1 MTMAVKNANEK
12 TAPQEFEIR
21 LSGSGGQGLQLLA
34 MIFARAFSDEGKVVA
49 QSQSYE
55 PTSRGGLS
63 RSDLVVGMSEPDYPL
78 ATSVDFMLIL
88 DQVAVKAADDII
100 KDDALVITDARL
112 VTDPPKGAFRVVA
125 LPITETAL
133 RLGNAR
139 VANIVALGAL
149 AGEGNLCSREV
160 MEAAIRESVPRK
172 FTDLNIKAFQEGL
185 NLIGFVRANRLQ
197 PGCGIS

>member
-1 MTMAVKNANEK
+1 MTMAAMKAK
-12 TAPQEFEIR
+12 KKSPPQEFEMR

-34 MIFARAFSDEGKVVA
+34 RIFADAFTGEGKVVA
-49 QSQSYE
+49 RSQSYE

-88 DQVAVKAADDII
+88 DQVAVKAADRII
-100 KDDALVITDARL
+100 KDDALVITDGRL
-112 VTDPPKGAFRVVA
+112 VTDPPKGAFRVIA
-125 LPITETAL
+125 LPITETAI

-139 VANIVALGAL
+139 TANIVALGVL
-149 AGEGNLCSREV
+149 AGEGNLCSRQV
-160 MEAAIRESVPRK
+160 MEAAIRENVPGK

-185 NLIGFVRANRLQ
+185 NLIAN
-197 PGCGIS
+197 